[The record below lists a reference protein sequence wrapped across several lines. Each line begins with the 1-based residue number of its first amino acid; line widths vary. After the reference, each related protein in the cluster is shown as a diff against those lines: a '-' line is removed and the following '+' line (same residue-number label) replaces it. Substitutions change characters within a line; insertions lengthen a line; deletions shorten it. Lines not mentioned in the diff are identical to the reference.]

1 MTGARSIGW
10 FPRVL
15 LVNLL
20 MSVTMHGMRPMVS
33 YRAISLGAGAAEI
46 GLITACFGILSLLIA
61 IPAGRWVDRYGEA
74 AFMAAGTA
82 VIALVG
88 VAFFVSDSLVALGL
102 AMLALGAGQIVAA
115 VSIQTLVA
123 NGGSPAGRDA
133 RFGTQAVVVSLGQLI
148 GPAAAGLI
156 VARAIGAGAGA
167 RPGALPVGATDG
179 VFLLG
184 AVTGLAAAI
193 GAVSLWRWP
202 PIEHAHDA
210 RPAGREILGE
220 STVGAVRRVL
230 RVPSIPQAMLASLA
244 VLSCIDILTVYLPL
258 YGEANAIPVATVGL
272 LLAVR
277 GGASMAARAI
287 MLPLRNRFGRR
298 TLLVGS
304 MLWAAAMLALLPFAG
319 GSIPTL
325 VVAIAGIGFALGLCQ
340 PLTMTWVATQAP
352 VEIRGTAIGVRLSAN
367 RFGQFAIPAVA
378 GLVAGAAG
386 LTVIFVSLGG
396 LLVVSAALVTRAA
409 FAAPTPGHGGAP
421 AEAEP

>member
-1 MTGARSIGW
+1 
-10 FPRVL
+10 
-15 LVNLL
+15 
-20 MSVTMHGMRPMVS
+20 
-33 YRAISLGAGAAEI
+33 
-46 GLITACFGILSLLIA
+46 
-61 IPAGRWVDRYGEA
+61 
-74 AFMAAGTA
+74 
-82 VIALVG
+82 
-88 VAFFVSDSLVALGL
+88 
-102 AMLALGAGQIVAA
+102 MLALGAGQIVAA

-133 RFGTQAVVVSLGQLI
+133 RFGTQTVVVSLGQLI

-156 VARAIGAGAGA
+156 VAGAVGAGAGA
-167 RPGALPVGATDG
+167 RAGALPVGATDG

-184 AVTGLAAAI
+184 AVTGLAAAL

-202 PIEHAHDA
+202 PREHAHGA
-210 RPAGREILGE
+210 RPAGLVPISE

-258 YGEANAIPVATVGL
+258 YGEANAIPVATIGL

-298 TLLVGS
+298 TLLIGS
-304 MLWAAAMLALLPFAG
+304 MLWAAAMLTVLPFAG

-396 LLVVSAALVTRAA
+396 LLAVSAALVTRAA
-409 FAAPTPGHGGAP
+409 FAPPAAAPGSAT